1 MIFDEGYVA
10 TQAAGANRIFIN
22 GAADEYMA
30 TVQAKTSYG
39 EQFAH
44 IYFFNDKSFVMEEA
58 RNDFNCSS
66 ADQLGI
72 GDLSVSKVF
81 CKGNFQIRKMNDDEQ
96 P

>member
-58 RNDFNCSS
+58 RNDFNCSGTK
-66 ADQLGI
+66 LGWNLI
-72 GDLSVSKVF
+72 KVYVVLF
-81 CKGNFQIRKMNDDEQ
+81 NE
-96 P
+96 